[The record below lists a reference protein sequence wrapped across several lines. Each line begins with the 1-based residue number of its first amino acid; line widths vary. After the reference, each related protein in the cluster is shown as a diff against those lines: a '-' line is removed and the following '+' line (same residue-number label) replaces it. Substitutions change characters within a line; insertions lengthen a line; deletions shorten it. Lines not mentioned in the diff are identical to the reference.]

1 MKQLSLDEVNRI
13 NRLLLN
19 SLRVGDKYILQEI
32 ESTLKYEGIKKNDY
46 GFKNVEE
53 FVRNLPCFDI
63 DAEESDS
70 ITMAKYNGQE
80 ATDLVIAKK
89 ENSME
94 NEEVLPTDKDDCDE
108 PEEKN
113 ERLLEAL
120 SKFAFLAPDRDA
132 FYEKLAKE
140 AMKETWNYPF
150 NCKNNY
156 LLERYLRAVFY
167 RLKCEGKIA
176 FSIDKKFA
184 AINTGL
190 VNDRYQ
196 EIFVCFERNES
207 QQDCEYISTKI
218 TSEKEDI
225 AFLGRPPKRI
235 SFFNNPL
242 ELYFD
247 TSISITFAWKHIILD
262 HLERYPLDF
271 LRRNLN
277 ESHGALFIIDRI
289 EKEKDQEEKKQ
300 LFKMIG
306 EIVKNDSEC
315 YLRIRES
322 LERAVEITIA
332 RIKNNFMVAVPGYY
346 PSRNSI
352 SLFIPIC
359 LSSPDET
366 SLVLVVERRRWEYIG
381 FTVLSPIMAYS
392 GVRVL
397 LKPEESSWIIK
408 CCK

>member
-19 SLRVGDKYILQEI
+19 SLRVGDKYMLQEV
-32 ESTLKYEGIKKNDY
+32 ESILKFEGIKKNDY
-46 GFKNVEE
+46 GFKNAEE

-63 DAEESDS
+63 EADENDS
-70 ITMAKYNGQE
+70 ITMAKFNGRE
-80 ATDLVIAKK
+80 ATDSTDLVITKS
-89 ENSME
+89 ENSLE
-94 NEEVLPTDKDDCDE
+94 NEEDLPKDKENCDE
-108 PEEKN
+108 SEEKN
-113 ERLLEAL
+113 EKLLEAL
-120 SKFAFLAPDRDA
+120 SKFAFLAPNRDA
-132 FYEKLAKE
+132 FYENLAKE
-140 AMKETWNYPF
+140 AMKEAWNYPR

-167 RLKCEGKIA
+167 RLKCEGKIV
-176 FSIDKKFA
+176 FSIDKKYA

-196 EIFVCFERNES
+196 DIFICFERNES

-218 TSEKEDI
+218 TSAKDDV
-225 AFLGRPPKRI
+225 AFLGRLPKRI

-247 TSISITFAWKHIILD
+247 TSISINFAWKHIILD

-277 ESHGALFIIDRI
+277 KSSGALFIIDRI
-289 EKEKDQEEKKQ
+289 EKEKDQEEKQQ
-300 LFKMIG
+300 LFKMLG
-306 EIVKNDSEC
+306 EIVRNDSDC
-315 YLRIRES
+315 YLRIKES
-322 LERAVEITIA
+322 LESAVEIAIA

-359 LSSPDET
+359 L
-366 SLVLVVERRRWEYIG
+366 Y
-381 FTVLSPIMAYS
+381 
-392 GVRVL
+392 
-397 LKPEESSWIIK
+397 
-408 CCK
+408 